1 MLPMESGELFQRV
14 SVALAIGLLIGL
26 ERGWRARADEEGERA
41 AGIRTHALAALLGA
55 VWGGVAYPLGGAGA
69 IMLGLAFAAF
79 GAVMGL
85 FRYREAVHDETFGAT
100 SVVAV
105 MLAFALGAYA
115 MLGDLQV
122 AAACGVAAAALLGS
136 KGYLHE
142 FVRRVTWPEL
152 RSGLV
157 ILVMTFVLL
166 PVLPDRPIDR
176 WGAINPAEIWLMTI
190 VIAAISF
197 AGYIAVK
204 FLGGRR
210 GLAVA
215 GLAGGLASST
225 AVTVAMARLC
235 REQPEMTRL
244 TTAATLFAD
253 AVMAPRIIAVVAVAD
268 AAAALRL
275 APALS
280 VAALVFVVGGLFLQ
294 WRAEAESGAAA
305 RGLKLRNPLDLSAV
319 LKFGALL
326 SAVMV
331 LARLAMNVAGD
342 VGAYALSALSGVADV
357 DAIALSMAR
366 LARSELGYEAATRAI
381 LLALAAN
388 TAAKAALGWFMGGAA
403 LGWRLA
409 AASALALAAAGV
421 AYVAA
426 PPLV

>member
-41 AGIRTHALAALLGA
+41 AGLRTHALAALLGA
-55 VWGGVAYPLGGAGA
+55 VWGGVAQPLGEAGA

-79 GAVMGL
+79 SVVVGV

-100 SVVAV
+100 TVVAI
-105 MLAFALGAYA
+105 MLTFALGAYA
-115 MLGDLQV
+115 MIGDLQI
-122 AAACGVAAAALLGS
+122 AGASGVAATALLGS
-136 KGYLHE
+136 KTYLHD

-157 ILVMTFVLL
+157 ILVMTFILL

-190 VIAAISF
+190 MIAAISF

-204 FLGGRR
+204 LIGGQR

-235 REQPEMTRL
+235 HERPGRARL
-244 TTAATLFAD
+244 TAAATLLAD
-253 AVMAPRIIAVVAVAD
+253 AVMAPRILAVVAVAD
-268 AAAALRL
+268 VGEALRL
-275 APALS
+275 APALGA
-280 VAALVFVVGGLFLQ
+280 AALAFLAGGFIMQ
-294 WRAEAESGAAA
+294 WRAEAEAEAA
-305 RGLKLRNPLDLSAV
+305 RGLNLRNPLDLGAV

-326 SAVMV
+326 SVVMT
-331 LARLAMNVAGD
+331 LARLATGVAGN

-366 LARSELGYEAATRAI
+366 LARSELGYDAATRAI
-381 LLALAAN
+381 LLALATN
-388 TAAKAALGWFMGGAA
+388 TAGKAAMGWFMGGAG
-403 LGWRLA
+403 LGWRLSA
-409 AASALALAAAGV
+409 VSALALAAAGTAHV
-421 AYVAA
+421 VT
-426 PPLV
+426 PPFG